1 MEKRRRER
9 LGKKQRRQDC
19 ASEISLGRTGSS
31 KDHCESARLEP
42 KEIVDQQLLGDAAAA
57 VGSVC
62 LESKEI
68 VDQQLLGDAAAAARR
83 LLEKRRRERLGKKQ
97 RRQDCASEIS
107 LGRTGSSK
115 DHCESA
121 RLEPKEIVD
130 QQLLGDAAAA
140 VGSVCLES
148 KEIVDQQLLGDAAAA
163 VELLAELRGG
173 RRAFWRRRADER
185 VNLLEKSWD
194 GWIACAVLG
203 TAAVHDENSDDGLL
217 EQMIRTRTV

>member
-1 MEKRRRER
+1 M
-9 LGKKQRRQDC
+9 
-19 ASEISLGRTGSS
+19 
-31 KDHCESARLEP
+31 
-42 KEIVDQQLLGDAAAA
+42 
-57 VGSVC
+57 
-62 LESKEI
+62 
-68 VDQQLLGDAAAAARR
+68 
-83 LLEKRRRERLGKKQ
+83 
-97 RRQDCASEIS
+97 
-107 LGRTGSSK
+107 
-115 DHCESA
+115 
-121 RLEPKEIVD
+121 
-130 QQLLGDAAAA
+130 
-140 VGSVCLES
+140 ES